1 MQIHAIGGDL
11 TEMNVDAIVNAA
23 NSSLLGGGG
32 VDGAI
37 HRAAG
42 PELLAACRELRETR
56 FPDGLP
62 VGQAVATR
70 GFNLEARWIIHTVGP
85 NRHAGQTDPQLLHNA
100 FANSLSEAARVG
112 AHDVAFPAISGGV
125 YGWDMAEVARIGV
138 AAVREWDAG
147 THPSRDTDPT
157 GDSAA
162 PDQTKNTETPID
174 NVYFVLFSPDALE
187 LFQAEIARTEPEDDS
202 WPPDDF
208 ELAPGDTKTHRNG
221 MTLVDAYWIPD
232 EEVAS
237 YRADRN
243 AAAAA
248 YTEAFRA
255 EGYRVFREWAGSEDG
270 EAITASDSA
279 GNLQAMMHLDPQAV
293 QEWQE
298 FSAKYGANAHAE
310 LVKAIRAEH
319 QYLKSAPTD

>member
-1 MQIHAIGGDL
+1 M
-11 TEMNVDAIVNAA
+11 
-23 NSSLLGGGG
+23 
-32 VDGAI
+32 
-37 HRAAG
+37 
-42 PELLAACRELRETR
+42 
-56 FPDGLP
+56 
-62 VGQAVATR
+62 
-70 GFNLEARWIIHTVGP
+70 GP
-85 NRHAGQTDPQLLHNA
+85 NRHAGQTDPQLLHDA
-100 FANSLSEAARVG
+100 FANSLREAARVG
-112 AHDVAFPAISGGV
+112 ARDVAFPAISGGV
-125 YGWDMAEVARIGV
+125 YGWDMAQVARIGV
-138 AAVREWDAG
+138 AAVREYAAQMQTPHTASDA
-147 THPSRDTDPT
+147 
-157 GDSAA
+157 AA
-162 PDQTKNTETPID
+162 AQGQTPHAALPMD
-174 NVYFVLFSPDALE
+174 NVYFVLFSPEALE
-187 LFQAEIARTEPEDDS
+187 RFQAEIARTEPEDDS
-202 WPPDDF
+202 WSPDDF

-232 EEVAS
+232 AEVAS

-279 GNLQAMMHLDPQAV
+279 GNLRAMMHLDPQAV

-319 QYLKSAPTD
+319 QYLKSAPSD

>member
-42 PELLAACRELRETR
+42 PELLAACHKLRATR

-70 GFNLEARWIIHTVGP
+70 GFNLEARWVIHTVGP
-85 NRHAGQTDPQLLHNA
+85 NRHAGQTDPQLLHDA
-100 FANSLSEAARVG
+100 FANSLREAARVG
-112 AHDVAFPAISGGV
+112 ARDVAFPAISGGV
-125 YGWDMAEVARIGV
+125 YGWDMAQVARIGV
-138 AAVREWDAG
+138 AAVREYAAQMQTPHTASDA
-147 THPSRDTDPT
+147 
-157 GDSAA
+157 AA
-162 PDQTKNTETPID
+162 AQGQTPHAALPMD
-174 NVYFVLFSPDALE
+174 NVYFVLFSPESLE
-187 LFQAEIARTEPEDDS
+187 RFQAEIARTEPEDDS
-202 WPPDDF
+202 WSPDDF

-232 EEVAS
+232 AEVAS

-279 GNLQAMMHLDPQAV
+279 GNLRAMMHLDPQAV

-319 QYLKSAPTD
+319 QYLKSAPSD

>member
-42 PELLAACRELRETR
+42 PELLAACHKLRATR

-70 GFNLEARWIIHTVGP
+70 GFNLEARWVIHTVGP
-85 NRHAGQTDPQLLHNA
+85 NRHAGQTDPQLLHDA
-100 FANSLSEAARVG
+100 FANSLREAARVG
-112 AHDVAFPAISGGV
+112 ARDVAFPAISGGV
-125 YGWDMAEVARIGV
+125 YGWDMAQVARIGV
-138 AAVREWDAG
+138 AAVREYAAQMQTPHTASDA
-147 THPSRDTDPT
+147 
-157 GDSAA
+157 AA
-162 PDQTKNTETPID
+162 AQGQTPHAALPMD
-174 NVYFVLFSPDALE
+174 NVYFVLFSPESLE
-187 LFQAEIARTEPEDDS
+187 RFQTEIARTEPEDDS
-202 WPPDDF
+202 WSPDDF

-232 EEVAS
+232 AEVAS

-279 GNLQAMMHLDPQAV
+279 GNLRAMMHLDPQAV

-319 QYLKSAPTD
+319 QYLKSAPSD

>member
-42 PELLAACRELRETR
+42 PELLAACHKLRATR

-70 GFNLEARWIIHTVGP
+70 GFNLAARWVIHTVGP
-85 NRHAGQTDPQLLHNA
+85 NRHAGQTDPQLLHYA
-100 FANSLSEAARVG
+100 FANSLREAARVG
-112 AHDVAFPAISGGV
+112 ARDVAFPAISGGV
-125 YGWDMAEVARIGV
+125 YGWDMAQVAHIGV
-138 AAVREWDAG
+138 AAVREYAAQTQTPHPASDA
-147 THPSRDTDPT
+147 
-157 GDSAA
+157 AA
-162 PDQTKNTETPID
+162 AQSQTLDAALPID
-174 NVYFVLFSPDALE
+174 NVYFVLFSPEALE
-187 LFQAEIARTEPEDDS
+187 LFQAEITRTEPDDDS
-202 WPPDDF
+202 WTPDDF

-232 EEVAS
+232 AEVAS

-279 GNLQAMMHLDPQAV
+279 GNLRAMMHLDPQAV

-319 QYLKSAPTD
+319 QYLKSAPSD

>member
-42 PELLAACRELRETR
+42 PELLAACHKLRATR

-70 GFNLEARWIIHTVGP
+70 GFNLAARWVIHTVGP
-85 NRHAGQTDPQLLHNA
+85 NRHAGQTDPQLLHDA
-100 FANSLSEAARVG
+100 FANSLREAARVG
-112 AHDVAFPAISGGV
+112 ARDVAFPAISGGV
-125 YGWDMAEVARIGV
+125 YGWDMAQVAHIGV
-138 AAVREWDAG
+138 AAVREYAAQTQTPHPASDA
-147 THPSRDTDPT
+147 
-157 GDSAA
+157 AA
-162 PDQTKNTETPID
+162 AQSQTLDAALPID
-174 NVYFVLFSPDALE
+174 NVYFVLFSPEALE
-187 LFQAEIARTEPEDDS
+187 LFQAEITRTEPDDDS
-202 WPPDDF
+202 WTPDDF

-232 EEVAS
+232 AEVAS

-279 GNLQAMMHLDPQAV
+279 GNLRAMMHLDPQAV

-319 QYLKSAPTD
+319 QYLKSAPSD

>member
-23 NSSLLGGGG
+23 NSALLGGGG

-42 PELLAACRELRETR
+42 PELLAACHKLRATR

-70 GFNLEARWIIHTVGP
+70 GFNLAARWVIHTVGP
-85 NRHAGQTDPQLLHNA
+85 NRHAGQTDPQLLHDA
-100 FANSLSEAARVG
+100 FANSLREAARVG
-112 AHDVAFPAISGGV
+112 ARDVAFPAISGGV
-125 YGWDMAEVARIGV
+125 YGWDMAEVAHIGV
-138 AAVREWDAG
+138 SAVREYAAQTQPPHIASDA
-147 THPSRDTDPT
+147 
-157 GDSAA
+157 AA
-162 PDQTKNTETPID
+162 SQDQTPDTALPID
-174 NVYFVLFSPDALE
+174 NVYFVLFSPEALE
-187 LFQAEIARTEPEDDS
+187 LFQAEIARTETDDDS
-202 WPPDDF
+202 WHPEDY

-232 EEVAS
+232 AEVAS

-279 GNLQAMMHLDPQAV
+279 GNLRAMMHLDPQAV

-319 QYLKSAPTD
+319 HYLKSAPSD

>member
-42 PELLAACRELRETR
+42 PELLAACHKLRATR

-70 GFNLEARWIIHTVGP
+70 GFNLAARWVIHTVGP
-85 NRHAGQTDPQLLHNA
+85 NRHAGQTDPQLLHDA
-100 FANSLSEAARVG
+100 FANSLREAARVG
-112 AHDVAFPAISGGV
+112 ARDVAFPAISGGV
-125 YGWDMAEVARIGV
+125 YGWDMAQVAHIGV
-138 AAVREWDAG
+138 AAVREYAAQMQTPHTASDA
-147 THPSRDTDPT
+147 
-157 GDSAA
+157 AA
-162 PDQTKNTETPID
+162 AQGQTPDAALPID
-174 NVYFVLFSPDALE
+174 NVYFVLFSPEALE
-187 LFQAEIARTEPEDDS
+187 RFQAEIARTEPEDDS
-202 WPPDDF
+202 WSPDDF

-232 EEVAS
+232 AEVAS

-279 GNLQAMMHLDPQAV
+279 GNLRAMMHLDPQAV

-319 QYLKSAPTD
+319 QYLKFAPSD

>member
-42 PELLAACRELRETR
+42 PELLAACHKLRATR

-70 GFNLEARWIIHTVGP
+70 GFNLAARWVIHTVGP
-85 NRHAGQTDPQLLHNA
+85 NRHAGQTDPQLLHDA
-100 FANSLSEAARVG
+100 FANSLREAARVG
-112 AHDVAFPAISGGV
+112 ARDVAFPAISGGV
-125 YGWDMAEVARIGV
+125 YGWDMAQVAHIGV
-138 AAVREWDAG
+138 AAVREYAAQTQTPHPASDA
-147 THPSRDTDPT
+147 
-157 GDSAA
+157 AA
-162 PDQTKNTETPID
+162 AQSQTLDAALPID
-174 NVYFVLFSPDALE
+174 NVYFVLFSPEALE
-187 LFQAEIARTEPEDDS
+187 LFQAEITRTEPDDDS
-202 WPPDDF
+202 WTPDDF

-232 EEVAS
+232 AEVAS
-237 YRADRN
+237 YRADCN

-279 GNLQAMMHLDPQAV
+279 GNLRAMMHLDPQAV

-319 QYLKSAPTD
+319 QYLKSAPSD